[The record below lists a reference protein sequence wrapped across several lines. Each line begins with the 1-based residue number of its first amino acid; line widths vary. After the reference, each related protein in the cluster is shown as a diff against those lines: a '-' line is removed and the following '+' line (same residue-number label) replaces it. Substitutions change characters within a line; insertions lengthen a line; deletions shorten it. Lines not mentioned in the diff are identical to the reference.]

1 MIGRP
6 SGAGYWGVMALV
18 AAVILS
24 AGIGQT
30 SLGHTILRKAGI
42 AGGPTNYTSLAFAHP
57 QSLPTPLESRP
68 ANVDVSFAIQNAGD
82 ALRDYQWSV
91 SLEQGRYTRDVAA
104 GNVRIASGHGVT
116 ITQSVKSSCAQGQ
129 VRIVVSL
136 AKPAESID
144 AWIACSPPRSSKP
157 TAAQSNRPLSRHSSP
172 AQNLEESD
180 AT

>member
-6 SGAGYWGVMALV
+6 RGTRYWGAMALV
-18 AAVILS
+18 AVAILG

-42 AGGPTNYTSLAFAHP
+42 AGEPTNYTSLAFAHP
-57 QSLPTPLESRP
+57 QALRTQLGSRP
-68 ANVDVSFAIQNAGD
+68 ANVDVSFAVQNTGD
-82 ALRDYQWSV
+82 APRDYQWSV
-91 SLEQGRYTRDVAA
+91 SLVQGRYTRDVAA
-104 GNVRIASGHGVT
+104 GSVRIASGHGAT
-116 ITQSVKSSCAQGQ
+116 ITRSAKSSCTQGK

-157 TAAQSNRPLSRHSSP
+157 TAAQSNRPLSRHSSS
-172 AQNLEESD
+172 AQDLEESD